1 MELTDFEV
9 VEQLLL
15 SFRDA
20 REAGTRNGN
29 RADRH
34 SSVALLMGEWWW
46 EEESFAA
53 LERYLAGM
61 RRYRL
66 DVEFGGYSV
75 FELRR
80 HVDWWYVD
88 AVRKP
93 VENMRSE
100 KCRGGACRH
109 CRGGKRPVN
118 GQHSW
123 GTGTFSFRLVRDR
136 RADRVRA
143 EVGVR
148 YLLSRFK
155 VERLAPRLPDELWRI
170 VQGLPERAA

>member
-15 SFRDA
+15 HFRDA

-29 RADRH
+29 RADRR
-34 SSVALLMGEWWW
+34 SSVAFEMGEWWK
-46 EEESFAA
+46 EGSFVE

-93 VENMRSE
+93 VENTRSE
-100 KCRGGACRH
+100 KCRGGGCRH

-123 GTGTFSFRLVRDR
+123 GTGTFTFRLVRDR
-136 RADRVRA
+136 HADEKKA
-143 EVGVR
+143 KVGVR
-148 YLLSRFK
+148 YLLSRFQF
-155 VERLAPRLPDELWRI
+155 ERLTPRLPDELWRI